1 MNEKKQKL
9 AQVDELIKCLDIP
22 HEEVIKHWQTASM
35 TNAPANEVFTKTDYP
50 NIKPGMFWYED
61 DTFSFD
67 RITNKKIK
75 AVVELVEN
83 GVIYGDLTAS
93 ELFDARESSMPWMF
107 VNEYIE
113 NYNYPCQKNE
123 KIIWYNMRQLIDIG
137 INYYRVKNAFIK
149 LGKSWWRKSWYWTS
163 TELPGAQAWVAAF
176 PPLVVPIECNKF
188 SYQTVR
194 PVLALTVE

>member
-1 MNEKKQKL
+1 MKTKEQKL
-9 AQVDELIKCLDIP
+9 AQIDELIKCLDIP
-22 HEEVIKHWQTASM
+22 REEVIKHLQLTSM
-35 TNAPANEVFTKTDYP
+35 TNVSAIEVLSKTNNP
-50 NIKPGMFWYED
+50 NIKPGMFWHEGNL
-61 DTFSFD
+61 FSFERLPD
-67 RITNKKIK
+67 KKIK

-149 LGKSWWRKSWYWTS
+149 LGKSWRKSWYWTS
-163 TELPGAQAWVAAF
+163 TELSGAQAWVVAF
-176 PPLVVPIECNKF
+176 PTLVVSIKCNKF

>member
-1 MNEKKQKL
+1 MDTKVK
-9 AQVDELIKCLDIP
+9 IDI
-22 HEEVIKHWQTASM
+22 
-35 TNAPANEVFTKTDYP
+35 TKV
-50 NIKPGMFWYED
+50 KSGMFWHEGNL
-61 DTFSFD
+61 FSFERLPD
-67 RITNKKIK
+67 KKIK

-93 ELFDARESSMPWMF
+93 ELFDARETSMPWIF

-149 LGKSWWRKSWYWTS
+149 LGKIWRKSWYWTS
-163 TELPGAQAWVAAF
+163 TELPGAQAWVVTF
-176 PPLVVPIECNKF
+176 RSFVVPIECNQF
-188 SYQTVR
+188 SFQTVR